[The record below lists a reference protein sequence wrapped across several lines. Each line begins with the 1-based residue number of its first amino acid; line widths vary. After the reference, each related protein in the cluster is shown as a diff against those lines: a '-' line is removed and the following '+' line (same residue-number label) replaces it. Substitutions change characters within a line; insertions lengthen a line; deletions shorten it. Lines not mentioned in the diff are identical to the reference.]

1 MDRFQ
6 ALIRKLRAGTNI
18 DEADVE
24 AIKTLPIRIADVRA
38 GSALA
43 HEGDRPEH
51 CCLVIDGF
59 AVRSKTTD
67 AGKRQILSVH
77 IPGDIPD
84 LQSLHLNVMDHDL
97 KTLSGCSVGFIPH
110 EPLRTLIRARP
121 MVAEALWRD
130 TLVDAAIFREWIVN
144 VGRRSANQRLAH
156 FLLEMR
162 RRLEVVGLASN
173 GHFQLPMTQ
182 LDLADALGLTPVHIN
197 RVIQSL
203 RRGNLLELRKYAFTL
218 GDADDLMKLGQFDDR
233 YLHQSSRH

>member
-1 MDRFQ
+1 MDRFE

-24 AIKTLPIRIADVRA
+24 AIKTLPIRIADVRS

-43 HEGDRPEH
+43 HEGDQPEH

-203 RRGNLLELRKYAFTL
+203 RRGNLLELRKYVFTL